1 MQFVASKPPLEE
13 LALELD
19 DEVQEPLELDELVLD
34 PLPDELELVLDE
46 LLEELLEELLDEPA
60 LIVPVEAVSVT
71 RSSFA
76 PSSRR
81 TIRSVCVPAA
91 RLLKVAGVIV
101 P

>member
-1 MQFVASKPPLEE
+1 MLAHLTLPLGGDNRQPPDEE
-13 LALELD
+13 LLVDDEVLEVEEVLELD
-19 DEVQEPLELDELVLD
+19 DE
-34 PLPDELELVLDE
+34 
-46 LLEELLEELLDEPA
+46 LLEEPEAPLIEPA
-60 LIVPVEAVSVT
+60 EAVSVT

-91 RLLKVAGVIV
+91 RLLKVAGVIA